1 MEIKLKIKEF
11 ESYYI
16 SSDGYVFNM
25 KTNKKRK
32 HNKDKY
38 GYFRIVLKENG
49 LIKFFYI
56 HRLIAEYFIYNPKN
70 KPCVNHINGI
80 KTDNSIQNLE
90 WCTVSENNIHASKNG
105 LLSKIHSRPSEIKKT
120 DVLTIRELHKK
131 GLSQYEIS
139 KKYNVCQS
147 HISRLIRI
155 DYEFI

>member
-1 MEIKLKIKEF
+1 MDIKLKINGF

-49 LIKFFYI
+49 LIKCFYI

-90 WCTVSENNIHASKNG
+90 WCTVLENNIHAAENG
-105 LLSKIHSRPSEIKKT
+105 LLSKIHSRPSGIKKT
-120 DVLTIRELHKK
+120 DVLAIRELHKK